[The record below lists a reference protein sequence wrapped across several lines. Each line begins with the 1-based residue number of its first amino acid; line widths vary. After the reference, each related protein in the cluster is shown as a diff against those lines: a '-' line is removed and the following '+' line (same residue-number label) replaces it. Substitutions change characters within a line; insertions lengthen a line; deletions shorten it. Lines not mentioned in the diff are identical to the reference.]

1 MEMSK
6 ILIISGSPATA
17 SRTAAIASF
26 VGNILVEG
34 GNEVVHLSVR
44 DFPAEGLLHAQFN
57 HPEIKKAQKI
67 VERSDALIVVSPVYK
82 ASFPGILKSFFDLL
96 PEKSLDGKKV
106 LAIASGGSIAHLLSL
121 EYAFKPLFSTLG
133 AREIPQGVYLVDT
146 QFSYSG
152 EQLKFIDPDLKGRL
166 ESALV
171 ELQTSLNN
179 LIKY

>member
-1 MEMSK
+1 MSK
-6 ILIISGSPATA
+6 ILIISGSPAA
-17 SRTAAIASF
+17 VSRTAAIATF
-26 VGNILVEG
+26 VSNILVEG
-34 GNEVVHLSVR
+34 RNEVDKLSVR
-44 DFPAEGLLHAQFN
+44 DLPPEALLYAQFN
-57 HPEIKKAQKI
+57 HPEITNAQQL
-67 VERSDALIVVSPVYK
+67 VEQSDALIVVSPVYK

-133 AREIPQGVYLVDT
+133 AREIPQGVYLVDS

-152 EQLKFIDPDLKGRL
+152 EQLHFNDLDLKERL

-171 ELQTSLNN
+171 DLQTSLNHF
-179 LIKY
+179 IKY